1 MGAAAPLV
9 LPRSVPDVAA
19 PASRPSRAR
28 AVLTNLGSFVL
39 AAVLLG
45 LSLRGVELAAI
56 TDALRTADYRYLP
69 LLVVVLFASHAVRAW
84 RWKLLLD
91 GLPEGPRVTFGTSLG
106 AVLVGYMVN
115 YVAPRVGEV
124 VRVGIVAR
132 RAKLP
137 VSSVLGTVVLDRLL
151 DVAMLAIALLT
162 LPLTLGPRLAHLLA
176 MTRNPLAGYE
186 GWLIGLAVGVM
197 IGAWM
202 LWRTRRRL
210 LGSPLGL
217 RIAPLLRRF
226 AEGLYTLRTA
236 PRRGLLVVLTVAMWL
251 LYGLLGYLPFLML
264 RLAEPYGLD
273 LLDGWSVMLIGALG
287 MVVPTPGG
295 AGSYHVLVIEALTRI
310 FGMPRDPAST
320 YAVLSHGAQLVLYA
334 LAGVAALVG
343 LSLSK
348 PPEVP
353 EEQALTPEDPKTGE
367 AAASTVQDD
376 R

>member
-1 MGAAAPLV
+1 M
-9 LPRSVPDVAA
+9 PDVVT

-28 AVLTNLGSFVL
+28 AVLTNLGSFIL
-39 AAVLLG
+39 AALLLG

-69 LLVVVLFASHAVRAW
+69 LLVAVLFASHAVRAW

-91 GLPEGPRVTFGTSLG
+91 GLPEGPRVTFSTSLG

-132 RAKLP
+132 RARLP

-151 DVAMLAIALLT
+151 DVAMLALALLT
-162 LPLTLGPRLAHLLA
+162 LPLTLGPRITHLLA
-176 MTRNPLAGYE
+176 MTKNPLAGYE
-186 GWLIGLAVGVM
+186 GWLVGLAAGALL
-197 IGAWM
+197 GAWM

-210 LGSPLGL
+210 LDSPLG
-217 RIAPLLRRF
+217 RRVAPLLRRF
-226 AEGLYTLRTA
+226 AEGLNTLRTA

-264 RLAEPYGLD
+264 RLAEPYGLG

-295 AGSYHVLVIEALTRI
+295 AGSYHWLVIETLTRI
-310 FGMPRDPAST
+310 FGLPRGPAST
-320 YAVLSHGAQLVLYA
+320 YAVLSHGAQLVLYT

-343 LSLSK
+343 LSLSR

-353 EEQALTPEDPKTGE
+353 EEQGLTTDGKDVRSR
-367 AAASTVQDD
+367 ASSTVQGD